1 VTSSF
6 IRIPCLLLLVLTA
19 CFRGDD
25 PNITASG
32 KGKPEIS
39 AELPATVEAGSVQEA
54 AIEVTNP
61 GPGDMEILAIAFAL
75 VGPAGE
81 ETEFPSAIVPLGARR
96 QNRAVISVSPEP
108 TGVSDDG
115 TVYTFGPLEGGA
127 PRIAEGESITVLFEL
142 RMPDEPGPAANSVQ
156 AYDGNEIE
164 RARGVRL
171 STEVRG

>member
-1 VTSSF
+1 MGRLRV
-6 IRIPCLLLLVLTA
+6 PCLLLLVLTS

-39 AELPATVEAGSVQEA
+39 AEIPATVEAGSVQQA

-61 GPGDMEILAIAFAL
+61 GPGDLEILAIAFAL
-75 VGPAGE
+75 VGPVGE
-81 ETEFPSAIVPLGARR
+81 QGEFPTAIVPLGARR
-96 QNRAVISVSPEP
+96 QNPAVVSVTPEP
-108 TGVSDDG
+108 TGISDDG

-127 PRIAEGESITVLFEL
+127 PRISEGDSIAIVFEL
-142 RMPDEPGPAANSVQ
+142 RMPEREGPAANSVQ

-171 STEVRG
+171 STEVRR